1 MEHIN
6 ITNDDIKHIH
16 KLVYDE
22 LKTKYKINKF
32 VNECKKINECITFE
46 DLNQKINELIK
57 YYDTYKNIK
66 FNRAL
71 DDFYISDIEYT
82 IFYYFKDND
91 YNYKLIE

>member
-32 VNECKKINECITFE
+32 VKECKKLNEYHTFG
-46 DLNQKINELIK
+46 DLNQKINELIE
-57 YYDTYKNIK
+57 YYDICKNIK
-66 FNRAL
+66 FNRTL
-71 DDFYISDIEYT
+71 DDFYLSDIEYM
-82 IFYYFKDND
+82 IFYYFKNND
-91 YNYKLIE
+91 FNHRL